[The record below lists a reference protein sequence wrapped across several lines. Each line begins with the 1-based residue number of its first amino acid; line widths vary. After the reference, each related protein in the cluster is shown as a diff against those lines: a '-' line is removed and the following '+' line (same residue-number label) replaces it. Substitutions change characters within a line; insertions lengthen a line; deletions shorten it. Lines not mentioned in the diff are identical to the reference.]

1 MSDISLLTASPSPYQ
16 ASGSAPVAAPTVA
29 SSGPTARVDQDR
41 DEHPRRRE
49 NTLVNAMMA
58 AFQALG
64 FGPGAATSTPASGA
78 ATPAP
83 VPAASSTGSTST
95 ASGTTPATDPAAA
108 TDTLESAVREFA
120 HALFNALHDSAR
132 SQPGHRHGQES
143 ASSSAQ
149 ASEHGSRRNHG
160 YDSFVQRLEALA
172 QSLGAP
178 APTQVAGAAPG
189 ASTASTA
196 VALTT
201 PPVTGTSPAPGAS
214 AVPAS
219 TTAQSPSRLLSA
231 FSKLFDLLQPKS
243 SGTPASSPAN
253 TVAEQLKLFLHTLA
267 QALHGA
273 PASAAPSSTGSLL
286 NVHA

>member
-1 MSDISLLTASPSPYQ
+1 
-16 ASGSAPVAAPTVA
+16 
-29 SSGPTARVDQDR
+29 
-41 DEHPRRRE
+41 
-49 NTLVNAMMA
+49 MMT

-64 FGPGAATSTPASGA
+64 FGPGTATSTPAAGA

-83 VPAASSTGSTST
+83 AASNAGGTST
-95 ASGTTPATDPAAA
+95 ANGATPATDPAAA
-108 TDTLESAVREFA
+108 SDTLESAVREFA

-132 SQPGHRHGQES
+132 SQSGHRHGQES

-149 ASEHGSRRNHG
+149 ASEHGSRRSNG

-172 QSLGAP
+172 QSLGTA

-189 ASTASTA
+189 ANTAATA

-201 PPVTGTSPAPGAS
+201 PPVASTSPAPVTSVVS
-214 AVPAS
+214 APA
-219 TTAQSPSRLLSA
+219 TAQSPSRLLSA

-243 SGTPASSPAN
+243 SGTPASSPAG
-253 TVAEQLKLFLHTLA
+253 TMADQLKLFLHTLA
-267 QALHGA
+267 QALQGA

-286 NVHA
+286 SVHA